1 MMFFVSQKRFPAE
14 SGYTPS
20 LKFRPPQSVPSD
32 AGEHTVL
39 ESNVFPPVS
48 SGRHKNQSKFS
59 AGDTAIELLVVSSIM
74 ITISAIVLLGFGILN
89 DSVALNRS
97 ARDLAVMLR
106 RAQNMALAVTG
117 VSAIGNEVPP
127 AVGIQLTQGASTYLL
142 FADRSGSFRD
152 YKYGASDGELIQSLR
167 FDRNVVA
174 YQFLDVDGDP
184 ISPAEGVLHIIFSA
198 PEADLR
204 ITDGNGNGDPKWAK
218 VDIIFRSPSGKTK
231 ILTVRESGQ
240 ISVK

>member
-1 MMFFVSQKRFPAE
+1 MSMSFFILGKCRR
-14 SGYTPS
+14 SGGY
-20 LKFRPPQSVPSD
+20 
-32 AGEHTVL
+32 
-39 ESNVFPPVS
+39 
-48 SGRHKNQSKFS
+48 
-59 AGDTAIELLVVSSIM
+59 TAIELIVVTSI
-74 ITISAIVLLGFGILN
+74 IIIISTIVLLGFGVLN

-97 ARDLAVMLR
+97 SRDLAVVLR

-142 FADRSGSFRD
+142 FADRAGSFRD
-152 YKYGASDGELIQSLR
+152 YKYGASDGEFIQSLR
-167 FDRNVVA
+167 FDRNVIA